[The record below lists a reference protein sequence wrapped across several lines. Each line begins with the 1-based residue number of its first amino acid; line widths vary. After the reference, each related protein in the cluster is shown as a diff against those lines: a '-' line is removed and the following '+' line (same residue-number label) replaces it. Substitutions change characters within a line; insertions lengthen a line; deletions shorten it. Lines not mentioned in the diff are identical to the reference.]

1 LQPVRGRL
9 LTKRGAWPLR
19 VGGDGRTLR
28 YLFRDARLRL
38 GSAYAYPPEVL
49 ATIPGGV
56 ETPRTR
62 ALVEAAAP
70 AIDALTFFERWRRPM
85 STS

>member
-1 LQPVRGRL
+1 MRGRL

-19 VGGDGRTLR
+19 VGGDGRALR

-62 ALVEAAAP
+62 VVLRPRIV
-70 AIDALTFFERWRRPM
+70 ALTFFERPRRPM